1 MLKRLLIPAIAA
13 AAIIAASLAARAEP
27 AHKMSWNEVRR
38 GLFALSKVESASIVM
53 LGDSLTEGA
62 PWAELTGCPHLLE
75 RGVGGDTTAKVLA
88 RLDDVLK
95 LKPRAVFLMIGVNDI
110 SLSVPRETTI
120 ANYKAILDRLKE
132 PHLVV
137 AYVLPVA
144 ASYGKRQMNGSIAAL
159 DDTIASLVADRP
171 NTTVLDLRP
180 RFRGPDGYLRAE
192 LSYDGLHL
200 SPKGYELWRDA
211 IAPYVAEYCVP

>member
-1 MLKRLLIPAIAA
+1 MTRRQALLTFVLLFYTALIETSITSLIPTYTA
-13 AAIIAASLAARAEP
+13 
-27 AHKMSWNEVRR
+27 K
-38 GLFALSKVESASIVM
+38 FALSKVESASIVM

-62 PWAELTGCPHLLE
+62 PWAELTGCAHLIE
-75 RGVGGDTTAKVLA
+75 RGIGGDTTAKVLA

-110 SLSVPRETTI
+110 SLAVPRETTL
-120 ANYKAILDRLKE
+120 ANYKAILDRLKG

-144 ASYGKRQMNGSIAAL
+144 ASYDKRQMNGSIAAL
-159 DDTIASLVADRP
+159 DDSITGLVADRP

-180 RFRGPDGYLRAE
+180 RFRGSNGYLREE

-200 SPKGYELWRDA
+200 SPKGYEVWRDA
-211 IAPYVAEYCVP
+211 IAPYVAQYCTP

>member
-1 MLKRLLIPAIAA
+1 MTKRLFIRAA
-13 AAIIAASLAARAEP
+13 AAAAVVAASLPALAEP
-27 AHKMSWNEVRR
+27 AHKMSWNEMRR

-62 PWAELTGCPHLLE
+62 PWTELTGCPHLLE
-75 RGVGGDTTAKVLA
+75 RGIGGDTTAKVLA

-95 LKPRAVFLMIGVNDI
+95 LKPRVVFLMIGVNDI
-110 SLSVPRETTI
+110 SLSVPKETTV
-120 ANYKAILDRLKE
+120 ANYKAILDRLKG
-132 PHLVV
+132 PHLIV

-144 ASYGKRQMNGSIAAL
+144 ASYGKRHMNGSIAAL
-159 DDTIASLVADRP
+159 DDSIAGLVADRP
-171 NTTVLDLRP
+171 DTTVLDLRP
-180 RFRGPDGYLRAE
+180 RFRGPDGYLRAD

-211 IAPYVAEYCVP
+211 IAPYVAQYCVP

>member
-1 MLKRLLIPAIAA
+1 MLKRLLILATAA
-13 AAIIAASLAARAEP
+13 AAIITASLAARAEP

-120 ANYKAILDRLKE
+120 ANYKAILDRLRE
-132 PHLVV
+132 PHLIV

>member
-1 MLKRLLIPAIAA
+1 MLKRLSIPATAA

-95 LKPRAVFLMIGVNDI
+95 LKPRAAFLMIGVNDI

-120 ANYKAILDRLKE
+120 ANYKAILERLKE

-159 DDTIASLVADRP
+159 DDTIASLVVDRP

-180 RFRGPDGYLRAE
+180 RFRDSDGYLRAD

-211 IAPYVAEYCVP
+211 IVPYVAQYCVP